1 MLQEYNMKHS
11 LKYSIWYI
19 IFIVALVQDKGDRD
33 QGIISNFSRR
43 PSTIRI
49 HSLVQTK
56 EHEIREK
63 YKGQPCYWL
72 QNAGDQ
78 L

>member
-1 MLQEYNMKHS
+1 MLQEYNMYHS
-11 LKYSIWYI
+11 LKYSIQYI

-33 QGIISNFSRR
+33 QAIIGNFSGRA
-43 PSTIRI
+43 STTSIR
-49 HSLVQTK
+49 SLVQTK
-56 EHEIREK
+56 EPDIREK